1 MATMNQAREAIYAA
15 FITGW
20 TTDSPAPGD
29 LRTPIARDNEAYDPS
44 AGTPYVRLA
53 VRHIGRS
60 QRTLGKAGNRK
71 YGSLGA
77 AFVQVFVP
85 VNTGTK
91 AADDLAK
98 AAQDI
103 FEGVTLAAVEVSFLD
118 VTVRETGP
126 SGKWFGVT
134 VQADF
139 DYEEIK

>member
-1 MATMNQAREAIYAA
+1 MATMNQAREAIYSA
-15 FITGW
+15 FATAW
-20 TTDSPAPGD
+20 STTTA
-29 LRTPIARDNEAYDPS
+29 IALDNETFEPTE
-44 AGTPYVRLA
+44 GTPYVRLA

-60 QRTLGKAGNRK
+60 QRTLGRPGNRK

-77 AFVQVFVP
+77 VFVQVFVP
-85 VNTGTK
+85 INSGVK
-91 AADDLAK
+91 DADTLAK

-118 VTVRETGP
+118 VIVRETGP
-126 SGKWFGVT
+126 DGKWFGMV